1 MSTLNNK
8 TAFVTGGSRGIGAAV
23 VKKLAT
29 QGASVSF
36 TYASSKTK
44 ADELVAEI
52 EAAGGKALAIKAD
65 SANVTEVENA
75 LQQTV
80 SVFGGLDILVNSAGV
95 STYKPVDHHEGDLT
109 EVNKLIAVNLTGVTN
124 TVRAATKYIS
134 DNGRIISIGSTL
146 AEKAGGFAG
155 FSDYAGTKAAIAGYS
170 RAWAWDLG
178 KKGITVNTVNP
189 GPTATDMNPDNTD
202 FAESMK
208 SKIALGRYG
217 NPDEIANVVAFLASP
232 EASFITGATINV
244 DGGNNA

>member
-8 TAFVTGGSRGIGAAV
+8 TAFVTGGSRGIGAAIV
-23 VKKLAT
+23 RKLSK
-29 QGASVSF
+29 QGASVAF
-36 TYASSKTK
+36 TYVGSQDY
-44 ADELVAEI
+44 ADELVLEI
-52 EAAGGKALAIKAD
+52 ENTGGKAIAIKAD
-65 SANVTEVENA
+65 SSDINQVENA
-75 LQQTV
+75 LRQTTTA
-80 SVFGGLDILVNSAGV
+80 FGGLDILVNSAGV
-95 STYKPVDHHEGDLT
+95 SAYKPVDHHEGDLT
-109 EVNKLIAVNLTGVTN
+109 EVNKLIAVNLIGVTN

-134 DNGRIISIGSTL
+134 DGGRIISIGSTL

-189 GPTATDMNPDNTD
+189 GPTATDMNPDNTE
-202 FAESMK
+202 FAENMK
-208 SKIALGRYG
+208 SKIALGRYAK
-217 NPDEIANVVAFLASP
+217 PEEIANVVAFLASL

>member
-1 MSTLNNK
+1 MNKLNNK

-23 VKKLAT
+23 VKKLAKE
-29 QGASVSF
+29 GAAVAF
-36 TYASSKTK
+36 TYANSKSK
-44 ADELVAEI
+44 AEELVKAI
-52 EAAGGKALAIKAD
+52 EQSGGKALAIKAD
-65 SANVTEVENA
+65 SANANEVETA
-75 LQQTV
+75 LLQTV
-80 SVFGGLDILVNSAGV
+80 KQFGNLDILVNSAGV

-109 EVNKLIAVNLTGVTN
+109 EVNKLVSVNLTGVTN

-134 DNGRIISIGSTL
+134 NNGRIISIGSTV
-146 AEKAGGFAG
+146 AEKASGFAG

-189 GPTATDMNPDNTD
+189 GPTATDMNPDNTE

-217 NPDEIANVVAFLASP
+217 SPDEIASVVAFLASP

>member
-65 SANVTEVENA
+65 SGNATEVENA

-109 EVNKLIAVNLTGVTN
+109 
-124 TVRAATKYIS
+124 
-134 DNGRIISIGSTL
+134 
-146 AEKAGGFAG
+146 
-155 FSDYAGTKAAIAGYS
+155 
-170 RAWAWDLG
+170 
-178 KKGITVNTVNP
+178 
-189 GPTATDMNPDNTD
+189 
-202 FAESMK
+202 
-208 SKIALGRYG
+208 
-217 NPDEIANVVAFLASP
+217 
-232 EASFITGATINV
+232 
-244 DGGNNA
+244 

>member
-1 MSTLNNK
+1 MSSLNNK
-8 TAFVTGGSRGIGAAV
+8 TAFVTGGSRGIGAAIV
-23 VKKLAT
+23 RKLSN
-29 QGASVSF
+29 QGASVVF
-36 TYASSKTK
+36 TYVGSQNY
-44 ADELVAEI
+44 ADELVSEI
-52 EAAGGKALAIKAD
+52 EKAGGKALAIKAD
-65 SANVTEVENA
+65 NSNINEVENA

-80 SVFGGLDILVNSAGV
+80 SAFGGLDILVNSAGISV
-95 STYKPVDHHEGDLT
+95 YKPVDHHEGDLT
-109 EVNKLIAVNLTGVTN
+109 EVNKLIAVNLIGVIN

-134 DNGRIISIGSTL
+134 DGGRIISIGSTV
-146 AEKAGGFAG
+146 AERAGGFAG

-189 GPTATDMNPDNTD
+189 GPTATDMNPDNTE

-208 SKIALGRYG
+208 SKIALGRYAK
-217 NPDEIANVVAFLASP
+217 PDEIANVVAFLASP

>member
-65 SANVTEVENA
+65 SANLTEVENA

-109 EVNKLIAVNLTGVTN
+109 EVNKLIAINLTGVTN

-202 FAESMK
+202 FAKSMK